1 MPSNERIAEYSMK
14 ATGMG
19 ISEIAIT
26 EHLFRFKQSLSLL
39 NTVVARESN
48 VEMADSMKAYFHFH
62 ATMDLDQYVESIQ
75 VAKNAGLPVRLGL
88 EVDYYRG
95 SMDEVSTML
104 SGYPFD
110 VILGSIH
117 WLGTWRFDDLDDPL
131 SMGQWGVVSPDA
143 VWMAYEEAMKELTE
157 TDACDVIAH
166 PDLIKVHGEKP
177 PMNSEFWSIMAD
189 ILSKSGMT
197 VEVSSAGWRKP
208 VGEQYPAVEL
218 LAELARRGVPFTTAS
233 DAHTLSLVGDQ
244 MDKLRAMLIDVGV
257 TSVRSFSTRVARDI
271 DISQESTIESA

>member
-48 VEMADSMKAYFHFH
+48 VEMADSMKAYFNFH